1 MLAEVGIVTE
11 ARPLAGLYMPST
23 NTSTYDRA
31 DVAKMSAGQEFRGFN
46 QQKQFGNV

>member
-11 ARPLAGLYMPST
+11 ARPLAGLYLPST

-31 DVAKMSAGQEFRGFN
+31 DVAKMSAGAGVARIQPAET
-46 QQKQFGNV
+46 VW